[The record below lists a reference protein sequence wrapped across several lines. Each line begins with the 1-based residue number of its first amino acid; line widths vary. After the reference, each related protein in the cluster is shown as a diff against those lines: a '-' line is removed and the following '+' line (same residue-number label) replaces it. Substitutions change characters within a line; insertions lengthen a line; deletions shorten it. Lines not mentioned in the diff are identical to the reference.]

1 MPIHLSGL
9 DPISEP
15 PQQRQPALAKASAN
29 ADGANGKVIGSAKEV
44 HLPRGIITC
53 MDSVMQII
61 IIGAIVCRSS

>member
-1 MPIHLSGL
+1 LTPSRSHPNNGNL
-9 DPISEP
+9 
-15 PQQRQPALAKASAN
+15 ALAKASAN

-61 IIGAIVCRSS
+61 IIGAIVCRSN